1 MHAWKTHIPWLLLII
16 TNVVRSGLLLMTS
29 CAVLPPSQFAPSYSE
44 YVLYTDGGPADNVK
58 RKQFRGQSASPGG
71 KKKHMNG
78 GLEIGGSK
86 PPSRQGHRP
95 DSQPNAKAFE
105 HTR

>member
-1 MHAWKTHIPWLLLII
+1 MSACMCPHTAVAWWLFAHPILLPCC
-16 TNVVRSGLLLMTS
+16 LL
-29 CAVLPPSQFAPSYSE
+29 QFAPSYSE

-58 RKQFRGQSASPGG
+58 RKKFRGQNASPGG
-71 KKKHMNG
+71 KKKHMDG
-78 GLEIGGSK
+78 GLEIGHGSK